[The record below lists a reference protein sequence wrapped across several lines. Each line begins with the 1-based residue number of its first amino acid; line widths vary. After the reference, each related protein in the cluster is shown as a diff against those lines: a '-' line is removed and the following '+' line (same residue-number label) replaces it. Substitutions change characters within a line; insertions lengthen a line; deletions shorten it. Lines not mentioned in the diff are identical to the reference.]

1 MHNIRRRSVNPSKHI
16 DSETEELAV
25 ARGQETSV
33 AERCLFWHD
42 DLDRTHILE
51 QDSSVWDIASLD
63 LYASSRFLMIS
74 QPYQFSQ
81 EKVFNWKYGYCVK
94 ILVKTILKNVDTLK
108 YLKENKRKLFLKNN
122 NNYFN

>member
-1 MHNIRRRSVNPSKHI
+1 MNPSKHI

-81 EKVFNWKYGYCVK
+81 EKVFN
-94 ILVKTILKNVDTLK
+94 
-108 YLKENKRKLFLKNN
+108 
-122 NNYFN
+122 